1 MTTAHPDHVAPA
13 APSPPTQPRHRRGI
27 PLRVSLV
34 GLMLVLVALGLLV
47 SGVSVTSAMQNRLI
61 ERTDNGLKGAA
72 EGWARPREGDDKGP
86 FSPNAGGQSGSPTVE
101 RRPPS
106 PYYVVLFRSDGS
118 TFTINDVGGS
128 PDLSDVDRLGPDPET
143 VGSATGSDTRW
154 RVVKVS
160 ATNSSGAMTTSVVA
174 IKLTDFDDTVTRL
187 IWLQLAIGLGVVV
200 IVGGLGYLLVRS
212 SLRPLRR
219 VEVTAEAIA
228 GGDLDQRVPVSPA
241 NTEVGRLAASLNVM
255 LHQIQ
260 TAFATTA
267 ASEEQARRSEDKM
280 RRFVADA
287 SHELRTP
294 LTSIRGFSELYRQG
308 AMTDPDQLMSRI
320 EHEAGRMGLLV
331 EELLMLARLDAQ
343 RPLERA
349 QVDLLGLASDSVHS
363 ARATAPNRDISVE
376 MIDGPGI
383 PAVMGDAA
391 RLSQVL
397 SNLITNAIRHTG
409 DDARITVRVGTDDH
423 SAVLAVADTG
433 PGLSPEDQARVF
445 ERFYRGDSSRHRDER
460 SGGSGLGLSIV
471 AALVAAHGGTVGV
484 EDTPGGGAT
493 FWVRLPRLE

>member
-1 MTTAHPDHVAPA
+1 
-13 APSPPTQPRHRRGI
+13 
-27 PLRVSLV
+27 
-34 GLMLVLVALGLLV
+34 MLVLVAVGLLV
-47 SGVSVTSAMQNRLI
+47 SGISVTTAMENRLI
-61 ERTDNGLKGAA
+61 ERTDNSLRGVA
-72 EGWARPREGDDKGP
+72 EGWARPRGDGQGGP
-86 FSPNAGGQSGSPTVE
+86 PQFGSDGGSPQSE

-106 PYYVVLFRSDGS
+106 PYWIKQTRSDGT
-118 TFTINDVGGS
+118 TFVIDDLSGGEPDLTDTSIGRDPVTVGGA
-128 PDLSDVDRLGPDPET
+128 DK
-143 VGSATGSDTRW
+143 SDTRW
-154 RVVKVS
+154 RVVEMNSQYGS
-160 ATNSSGAMTTSVVA
+160 AIVA
-174 IKLTDFDDTVTRL
+174 VKLTDVDDTVTRL
-187 IWLQLAIGLGVVV
+187 IWLQLGIGLGVVV

-228 GGDLDQRVPVSPA
+228 GGDLDQRVPESAA

-343 RPLERA
+343 RPLEQA
-349 QVDLLGLASDSVHS
+349 EVDLLGLASDSVHS
-363 ARATAPNRDISVE
+363 ARATAPDRDISIE

-383 PAVMGDAA
+383 PAVMGDAP

-397 SNLITNAIRHTG
+397 SNLIVNAIRHTG

-423 SAVLAVADTG
+423 SAILAVADTG
-433 PGLSPEDQARVF
+433 PGLSPDDRARVF

-471 AALVAAHGGTVGV
+471 AALVAAHDGTVGV

>member
-1 MTTAHPDHVAPA
+1 MTTARPDQEAVTTAP
-13 APSPPTQPRHRRGI
+13 PSTPPRHRRGI

-34 GLMLVLVALGLLV
+34 GLMLVLVALGLVV
-47 SGVSVTSAMQNRLI
+47 SGVSVTSAMENRLI
-61 ERTDNGLKGAA
+61 DRTDNGLVGAA
-72 EGWARPREGDDKGP
+72 DTWARPRENADRFGP
-86 FSPNAGGQSGSPTVE
+86 PQDE

-106 PYYVVLFRSDGS
+106 PYWVRVTPTGGS
-118 TFTINDVGGS
+118 EFVINDVGGE
-128 PDLSDVDRLGPDPET
+128 PDLDSLPAQGTGPTT
-143 VGSATGSDTRW
+143 VLSADGGSARW
-154 RVVKVS
+154 RVVKTVN
-160 ATNSSGAMTTSVVA
+160 AFGTSVVA
-174 IKLTDFDDTVTRL
+174 IKLTDVDDTVQRL
-187 IWLQLAIGLGVVV
+187 TWLQLGVGLAVVV
-200 IVGGLGYLLVRS
+200 VVGGLGYLLVRS

-260 TAFATTA
+260 AAFATTA

-383 PAVMGDAA
+383 PAVMGDAP

-409 DDARITVRVGTDDH
+409 DDARITVRVGTDEH
-423 SAVLAVADTG
+423 SAILAVADTG
-433 PGLSPEDQARVF
+433 PGLSPDDQARVF